1 MAWATLDTIE
11 LDAPSSFKES
21 REVIGGYNTTLSGAK
36 RRYVKAVKKSWT
48 LGYDIMTTTKYD
60 EIITGYNDLI
70 PSGLQLSQPYMTF
83 TIGETR
89 LGVSNEQV
97 HFDISDRDVIPG
109 TDLLSSIEITLTQL

>member
-1 MAWATLDTIE
+1 MAWATLDTIQ

-36 RRYVKAVKKSWT
+36 RRYIKAVKKIWT
-48 LGYDIMTTTKYD
+48 LGYDIMTVTKYD
-60 EIITGYNDLI
+60 EIIAGYNDLI

-83 TIGETR
+83 TIGESR